1 MREAAGHRTATVVLA
16 AVGALIGLVVAAI
29 VTLNLHIVVG
39 LEQGYAASPAEV
51 FEHSIALGI
60 FDVVLAVAAPVGGAL
75 GMLWLRR
82 RGVPGDGR

>member
-1 MREAAGHRTATVVLA
+1 MRQVSENRTTTVVLA

-29 VTLNLHIVVG
+29 VTLNLHIIVG

-51 FEHSIALGI
+51 FDHSVALGI
-60 FDVVLAVAAPVGGAL
+60 FDIVLAIAAPVGGAL

-82 RGVPGDGR
+82 RGPSGGR

>member
-1 MREAAGHRTATVVLA
+1 MRQVSENRTATVVLA

-51 FEHSIALGI
+51 FDHSVALGV
-60 FDVVLAVAAPVGGAL
+60 FDILLAIAAPVGGAV

-82 RGVPGDGR
+82 RGAR